1 MKAHLNP
8 FAPNRVQRLLP
19 FDPLLA
25 GSSWDS
31 IESDWEQLDRRAAV
45 IGHHGSGKTTFL
57 ETFRT
62 RLEKDWQ
69 IVSLFYNRN
78 NRELSPYDRKLL
90 LNLTSPE
97 KTIVLIDGEGHLKV
111 NERIWLRRFTRDCA
125 GYLVA
130 RHHRSC
136 LPTLLKLNSSP
147 TLALE
152 LLARINLENPEAAQ
166 KQLPKILKKKRGNLR
181 ETWLTLYDYYAS

>member
-69 IVSLFYNRN
+69 IVFA
-78 NRELSPYDRKLL
+78 RKLC
-90 LNLTSPE
+90 
-97 KTIVLIDGEGHLKV
+97 
-111 NERIWLRRFTRDCA
+111 F
-125 GYLVA
+125 A
-130 RHHRSC
+130 R
-136 LPTLLKLNSSP
+136 
-147 TLALE
+147 AVFG
-152 LLARINLENPEAAQ
+152 AM
-166 KQLPKILKKKRGNLR
+166 
-181 ETWLTLYDYYAS
+181 ASGRHGSLG